1 MFHQHYDSVAHAIAL
16 MVFQAFGVAD
26 GAIEAMLV
34 AIQDMKYFLRTAYS
48 DSKKLRVALLKFN
61 FKDSAKEMAH
71 GQQDGHINSG
81 VEGRLFRVGS
91 TDSCHDFLSLL
102 LVEDT

>member
-1 MFHQHYDSVAHAIAL
+1 

-34 AIQDMKYFLRTAYS
+34 AIQDMKYFQHTAYG
-48 DSKKLRVALLKFN
+48 DSKQMRVALLKFN

-91 TDSCHDFLSLL
+91 TDSCHDFLILL